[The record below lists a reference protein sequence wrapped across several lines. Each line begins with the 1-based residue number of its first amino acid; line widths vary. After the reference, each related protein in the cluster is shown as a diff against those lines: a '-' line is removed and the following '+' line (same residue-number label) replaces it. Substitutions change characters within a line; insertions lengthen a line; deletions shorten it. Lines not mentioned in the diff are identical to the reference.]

1 MLSDLLNKIADAP
14 RESLFLAAVAVVI
27 GALLSSMYIVCA
39 GQVQSAQ
46 ARHASARSQQLAV
59 LDCLDSDPRA
69 SYAAC
74 ASHVA
79 LRFQPQPAAQVLR
92 VADTAPIAQPVRAAF
107 TSTAR
112 SQVSVMMPVAY
123 YSR

>member
-27 GALLSSMYIVCA
+27 GALLSSMYMVCA
-39 GQVQSAQ
+39 AQVQSAQ
-46 ARHASARSQQLAV
+46 ARHASAKSQQLAV

-79 LRFQPQPAAQVLR
+79 LTFQPQPAAQVLR
-92 VADTAPIAQPVRAAF
+92 VADTAQPARASYA
-107 TSTAR
+107 STAR
-112 SQVSVMMPVAY
+112 GQVSVMMPVAY
-123 YSR
+123 YTR

>member
-1 MLSDLLNKIADAP
+1 MLSDLLNKIVDAP
-14 RESLFLAAVAVVI
+14 RESLFLAGVAVVI
-27 GALLSSMYIVCA
+27 GALLSSMYIVCS
-39 GQVQSAQ
+39 GQVQSAE
-46 ARHASARSQQLAV
+46 ARHAAARTQRMAV

-79 LRFQPQPAAQVLR
+79 LTFQPQPGAQVLR
-92 VADTAPIAQPVRAAF
+92 VADGAAPMRASSPSRGF
-107 TSTAR
+107 NK
-112 SQVSVMMPVAY
+112 QVSVMMPVAY

>member
-14 RESLFLAAVAVVI
+14 RESLFLGAVALVI
-27 GALLSSMYIVCA
+27 GALLSSMYIVCSS
-39 GQVQSAQ
+39 QVQSAQ
-46 ARHASARSQQLAV
+46 ARHAALKSQRLAV
-59 LDCLDSDPRA
+59 MDCLDSDPRA

-79 LRFQPQPAAQVLR
+79 LTFQQQASQPSAQVLR
-92 VADTAPIAQPVRAAF
+92 VADNAPAVRSSF
-107 TSTAR
+107 PSTAR

>member
-1 MLSDLLNKIADAP
+1 MLSDLINKMADAP

-27 GALLSSMYIVCA
+27 GALLSSMYMVCA
-39 GQVQSAQ
+39 GQVQAAQ
-46 ARHASARSQQLAV
+46 ARHAAIETQKAAV
-59 LDCLDSDPRA
+59 MDCLDSDPRA

-79 LRFQPQPAAQVLR
+79 LTFQPQPAAQVVR
-92 VADTAPIAQPVRAAF
+92 VADTAQPVRGGY
-107 TSTAR
+107 TGTAR

-123 YSR
+123 YTR

>member
-1 MLSDLLNKIADAP
+1 MLSDLLNKIADTP
-14 RESLFLAAVAVVI
+14 RESLFLAAVALVI

-46 ARHASARSQQLAV
+46 ARHASAKTQQLAV

-79 LRFQPQPAAQVLR
+79 LTFQSEPAAQVQRL
-92 VADTAPIAQPVRAAF
+92 AGSAQPVRAAF
-107 TSTAR
+107 STTAR
-112 SQVSVMMPVAY
+112 SQVSAMMPVAY

>member
-14 RESLFLAAVAVVI
+14 RESMFLAAVALVI
-27 GALLSSMYIVCA
+27 GALLSSMYMVCA
-39 GQVQSAQ
+39 AQVQSAQ
-46 ARHASARSQQLAV
+46 ARHASAKSQQMAV

-79 LRFQPQPAAQVLR
+79 LTFRPPSGEQVVR
-92 VADTAPIAQPVRAAF
+92 VADTAQPVRAGYA
-107 TSTAR
+107 SAAR

-123 YSR
+123 YTR

>member
-1 MLSDLLNKIADAP
+1 MLSDLLNKIADTP

-46 ARHASARSQQLAV
+46 ARHASAKSQQLAV

-79 LRFQPQPAAQVLR
+79 LTFQSQPAAQVLR
-92 VADTAPIAQPVRAAF
+92 VADTAPMAQPVRAAY

-123 YSR
+123 YTR

>member
-1 MLSDLLNKIADAP
+1 MLSDLLNKFADAP

-79 LRFQPQPAAQVLR
+79 LRFQPEPAAQVLR
-92 VADTAPIAQPVRAAF
+92 VADTTQPVRAAF
-107 TSTAR
+107 TTTAR